1 MESLA
6 NKDKDEQT
14 KVQKKNIL
22 KSNHKIHRQKNGQ
35 TEKNKK
41 GSAIWQQKSLIYKDG
56 MVKDG
61 KNQEMYSVF

>member
-14 KVQKKNIL
+14 KVQKKTIL

-35 TEKNKK
+35 TEKTKKDLLYDNKN
-41 GSAIWQQKSLIYKDG
+41 L
-56 MVKDG
+56 
-61 KNQEMYSVF
+61 